1 MMVTA
6 VEQLYQRHIQP
17 ISAIQQLQLLA
28 LISQQL
34 AMSQAAKPKP
44 SRMDLK
50 EFFQHCDSRELGI
63 EPEWQEHLA
72 VIQQSKSTGQ
82 SWNSLESL

>member
-1 MMVTA
+1 MN
-6 VEQLYQRHIQP
+6 
-17 ISAIQQLQLLA
+17 
-28 LISQQL
+28 
-34 AMSQAAKPKP
+34 
-44 SRMDLK
+44 LK
-50 EFFQHCDSRELGI
+50 EFFQQCDSRELGT